1 VVAASGIGSA
11 LGTVV
16 GNVLKNKRPEVIA
29 LIFLAVDTGVA
40 VLTTVLYS
48 AVTVVAMGFVAG
60 LASRV
65 AKLGYDALVQSDVPE
80 SVRTSVFGRSE
91 AVFQIF
97 WVAGGFL
104 GIGLPLVPRLGFGVI
119 AGLLVIAV
127 ILILVHWIR
136 TRARPAPAAAP
147 APEPV

>member
-1 VVAASGIGSA
+1 
-11 LGTVV
+11 
-16 GNVLKNKRPEVIA
+16 
-29 LIFLAVDTGVA
+29 
-40 VLTTVLYS
+40 
-48 AVTVVAMGFVAG
+48 MGFVAG